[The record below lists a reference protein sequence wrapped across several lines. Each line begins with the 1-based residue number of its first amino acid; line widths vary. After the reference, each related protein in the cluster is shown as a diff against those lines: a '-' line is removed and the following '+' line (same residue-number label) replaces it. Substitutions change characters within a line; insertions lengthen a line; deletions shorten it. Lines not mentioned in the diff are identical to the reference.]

1 LYHVYLLCLSLAD
14 LFTYA
19 SRYTGNTLIKRLT
32 FVGERCG
39 ELAAEAFKLALQE
52 VKQGV
57 NTQAYQ
63 RLQELTGARAGTAAA
78 ADAAS
83 SDLPD
88 QAWADQTDRQ
98 ARHTQERLET
108 ELNAQKSIYSKD
120 AIGRGYT
127 EIGHFLLR
135 RGDPVGALRCYTRAR
150 DYCGSGVDLMHMCA
164 NAARAALEA
173 ENYAQAGS
181 YASRAQHA
189 RDAANLPAIP
199 ALAATAGL
207 VNLCQGVSAQ
217 LVSNDISAYYELW
230 CVKRVESVVRHVSMM

>member
-1 LYHVYLLCLSLAD
+1 MLMLSRLASKLLQSQIPICTDLNHVSCSCCFGFVAAD

-39 ELAAEAFKLALQE
+39 ELAAEAFKIAL
-52 VKQGV
+52 KGV
-57 NTQAYQ
+57 NTVAFEK
-63 RLQELTGARAGTAAA
+63 LQELTGARGGTAAAA

-108 ELNAQKSIYSKD
+108 ELNAQKSAYAKD

-189 RDAANLPAIP
+189 RDAANLPAMP

-207 VNLCQGVSAQ
+207 VNLCQGVSEQARM
-217 LVSNDISAYYELW
+217 L
-230 CVKRVESVVRHVSMM
+230 K